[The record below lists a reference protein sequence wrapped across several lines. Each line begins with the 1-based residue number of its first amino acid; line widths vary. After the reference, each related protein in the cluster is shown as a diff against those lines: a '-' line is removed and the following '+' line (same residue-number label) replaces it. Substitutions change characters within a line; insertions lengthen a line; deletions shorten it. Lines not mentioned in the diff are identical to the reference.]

1 MNSTELEKM
10 NVMYKIQ
17 TVTFLMLPVFI
28 LKEKEILQKVKTIHE
43 EIFSQRSD
51 RITALLLDIK
61 GLFREIKTIEAF
73 IIISLSTLST
83 LSSENM
89 MQSTS
94 QGSCEGENL
103 IKEINRRI
111 EAVEERTKTIEKRIQ
126 EIEALY

>member
-73 IIISLSTLST
+73 IIISLSTLS
-83 LSSENM
+83 SENM